1 MTDSPPAMLS
11 AYQKSV
17 IAVLAFLQFTVVLDF
32 MILSPL
38 GALLMEK
45 LSVGP
50 AQFGLVVSAYA
61 FSAGVAGFLTAG
73 FADRFDRKRF
83 LLVFY
88 VGFIVGTALCG
99 VAWSYEVL
107 LAARVVT
114 GLFGGVLSGASMAI
128 IADVFPFQV
137 RGRVM
142 GTVQTSF
149 AAAQILG
156 IPAGIALSNHWGWH
170 APFLLIAGVGAAVG
184 VVIALVLRPVTAHL
198 EGKGAKASAFGHLIA
213 AATKPAHLRGFAA
226 SVLLATG
233 GFMMMPYGSA
243 FMVNNLGIP
252 LEKLPIVYIVS
263 GGAAFVAGP
272 LIGRLADGV
281 GKYRMFFLSTLATVA
296 VVLVYTH
303 LEGPVSLWVVIAFS
317 LAMFAAVTG
326 RMVTSQALVSAVPE
340 PAERGAF
347 MAINSALQQVSG
359 GIAAVIGGLLIVQRA
374 DGGLE
379 HFDRI
384 GWAVGAAA
392 LVALVPMAIIDRA
405 VRRQPAG
412 GPS

>member
-1 MTDSPPAMLS
+1 MNESPPPALS

-156 IPAGIALSNHWGWH
+156 IPAGIALSNQWGWH

-198 EGKGAKASAFGHLIA
+198 EGSRAQDSAFGHLIA

-243 FMVNNLGIP
+243 FMVNNLGVP

-263 GGAAFVAGP
+263 GGAAFVSGP
-272 LIGRLADGV
+272 LIGRIADGV

-359 GIAAVIGGLLIVQRA
+359 GIAAVIGGLLILQRA

-405 VRRQPAG
+405 VRRQTDG
-412 GPS
+412 GPA